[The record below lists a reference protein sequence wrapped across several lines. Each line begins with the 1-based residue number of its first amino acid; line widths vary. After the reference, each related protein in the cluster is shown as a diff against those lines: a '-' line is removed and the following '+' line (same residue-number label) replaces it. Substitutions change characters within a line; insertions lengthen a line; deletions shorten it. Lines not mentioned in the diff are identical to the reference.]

1 MKILLVGAAIV
12 DQMMWIE
19 RLPLSGE
26 DIPCSG
32 VRTTTGGCAFN
43 AASTLHNMG
52 VPFDLCINVGT
63 GMYADK
69 IKEGLYQLG
78 AQSVMPDLQEDNG
91 YCLSLIE
98 KSGERTFITVTG
110 AENHFSAERLSAIPM
125 DGYDMIYVAGYQL
138 AGDCGDILTNWLE
151 TCVGKQIFLA
161 PGPAILLI
169 PKERMQHLLGLHPV
183 VHLNEKEVL
192 DFYRVYGQE
201 DEAAVEASTEA
212 AQEVKT
218 AAAFLAGKTSNTV
231 IVTMGRDGTLFIEN
245 GKFYKVPS
253 EKTVV
258 KDTVGAGD
266 SHIAGV
272 MGCLARGY
280 ALEDAVRMANR
291 IAAQVVGTE
300 GPTVSWKDF
309 QERFGG
315 EGNE

>member
-19 RLPLSGE
+19 RLPFSGE

-43 AASTLHNMG
+43 AASTLRNLK

-63 GMYADK
+63 GMYADRV
-69 IKEGLYQLG
+69 KEGLHQLG
-78 AQSVMPDLQEDNG
+78 AQSVMPDLPEDNG

-110 AENHFSAERLSAIPM
+110 AENHFSAERLAAIPM
-125 DGYDMIYVAGYQL
+125 DGYDMIYAAGYQL
-138 AGDCGDILTNWLE
+138 AGECGDILTDWLE
-151 TCVGKQIFLA
+151 TSVGKQIILA

-169 PKERMQHLLGLHPV
+169 PKERMQRLLSMHPI

-192 DFYRVYGQE
+192 DFYRMYRKTNVE
-201 DEAAVEASTEA
+201 SAEAPTEETE
-212 AQEVKT
+212 EVKT
-218 AAAFLAGKTSNTV
+218 AAAFLAEMTNNTV
-231 IVTMGRDGTLFIEN
+231 IVTMGGDGTLFIEN
-245 GKFYKVPS
+245 GKFYQVPS

-300 GPTVSWKDF
+300 GPTVSQKDF